1 MSSSL
6 GHAGEPPEFEQ
17 RGCGRVFLVSDQL
30 PEQGAGLPGVVCL
43 GEHRGRRLPLCG
55 EESALASTRTPS
67 RLPPSPLGG
76 PHGRHTAGLSST
88 ASSWRGLLSPDGKG
102 HVADCGAET
111 GQPTPGARTEEG
123 QRVPPLHG
131 VFLSSAELK
140 GQLLEGQVDSCGES

>member
-1 MSSSL
+1 MSL

-67 RLPPSPLGG
+67 RPPPSPLGG

-88 ASSWRGLLSPDGKG
+88 PAPGGDCLVQMEKDTWQTAGPRQDSQHRERGRRKGNACLPSMACSSRGQS
-102 HVADCGAET
+102 
-111 GQPTPGARTEEG
+111 
-123 QRVPPLHG
+123 
-131 VFLSSAELK
+131 
-140 GQLLEGQVDSCGES
+140 